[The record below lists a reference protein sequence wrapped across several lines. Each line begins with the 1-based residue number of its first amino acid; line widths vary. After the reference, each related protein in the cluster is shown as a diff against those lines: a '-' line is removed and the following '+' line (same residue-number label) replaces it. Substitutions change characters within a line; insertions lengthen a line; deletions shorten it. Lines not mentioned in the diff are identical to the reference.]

1 MAFSPGRRQRV
12 AQRCTSLLGKSE
24 TKGFHQLWSIFDR
37 NQWDKQK
44 KLEKQENHGTSWSL
58 EMLKM
63 FQVGNIE
70 DLGELTNRNCN

>member
-1 MAFSPGRRQRV
+1 VWRNDARACWESQKPKVFTSFGQFSTE
-12 AQRCTSLLGKSE
+12 TSGISK
-24 TKGFHQLWSIFDR
+24 
-37 NQWDKQK
+37 K